1 MEVSVYFFV
10 ILKENLILSGKWQ
23 SCGFHATSSGWWGAL
38 GRVDERHSGSA
49 QRFSRLCGNGG
60 TVWLGVI

>member
-1 MEVSVYFFV
+1 MEVSVYFLV

-38 GRVDERHSGSA
+38 EAVMDLVLADRQVHGHVPCPQA
-49 QRFSRLCGNGG
+49 LP
-60 TVWLGVI
+60 L